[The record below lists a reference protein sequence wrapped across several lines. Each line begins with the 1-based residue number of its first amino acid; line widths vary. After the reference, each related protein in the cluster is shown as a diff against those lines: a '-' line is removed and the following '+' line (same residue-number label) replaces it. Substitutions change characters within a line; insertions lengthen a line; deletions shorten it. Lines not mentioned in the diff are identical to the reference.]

1 MAVPFNAAASAYNS
15 AARLL
20 GQGTRPAVDQV
31 ANAVNTPDFG
41 QMLTQAV
48 QGVVETGNAADAQ
61 AMSVV
66 NGKGD
71 MVDVVTAI
79 SQTQLAMETM
89 VTVRDKVI
97 AAYEEIMRMPI

>member
-1 MAVPFNAAASAYNS
+1 MAIPFNAAATAYNNAAKLIGQS
-15 AARLL
+15 AR
-20 GQGTRPAVDQV
+20 QSVDQT
-31 ANAVNTPDFG
+31 ASVNPDQDFSK
-41 QMLTQAV
+41 MLTQAV
-48 QGVVETGNAADAQ
+48 QGVVETGNAADVK
-61 AMSVV
+61 AMDVV